1 MFSTLRQNSPI
12 YILDKKDSPVLK
24 KGVIEAVSPQRSRTG
39 SFYGQPLDMV
49 VDITVNIDGNSQE
62 FKNIPASLNI
72 ANDGNIVLSES
83 KEAMSTEVDSM
94 LSISKQILESVD
106 YHKQVI
112 EKCEQILKDLNP
124 QFAKDKLQ
132 EEKIN
137 SLETRMGGVEDS
149 LGDIKTMLSKV
160 LNSKS

>member
-12 YILDKKDSPVLK
+12 YVLDKKDSPVLK
-24 KGVIEAVSPQRSRTG
+24 KGIIETVSPQRSRTG
-39 SFYGQPLDMV
+39 SFYGQPMDMI
-49 VDITVNIDGNSQE
+49 VDIRVNIDGTSQE
-62 FKNIPASLNI
+62 FKNIPANLSI
-72 ANDGNIVLSES
+72 ANDGNIVISET

-106 YHKQVI
+106 YHKGVI

-137 SLETRMGGVEDS
+137 SLESRIGGVENT
-149 LGDIKTMLSKV
+149 LGDIKDMLSKV
-160 LNSKS
+160 LDK

>member
-12 YILDKKDSPVLK
+12 YVLDKKDSPVLK
-24 KGVIEAVSPQRSRTG
+24 KGIIETVSPQRSRTG
-39 SFYGQPLDMV
+39 SFYGQPMDMI
-49 VDITVNIDGNSQE
+49 VDIRVNIDGTSQE
-62 FKNIPASLNI
+62 FKNIPASLSI
-72 ANDGNIVLSES
+72 ANDGNIVISET
-83 KEAMSTEVDSM
+83 KEAMSTEVASM

-106 YHKQVI
+106 YHKDVI

-137 SLETRMGGVEDS
+137 SLESRIGGVENT
-149 LGDIKTMLSKV
+149 LGDIKDMLSKV
-160 LNSKS
+160 LNK

>member
-12 YILDKKDSPVLK
+12 YVLDKKDSPVLK
-24 KGVIEAVSPQRSRTG
+24 KGIIETVSPQRSRTG
-39 SFYGQPLDMV
+39 SFYGQPMDMI
-49 VDITVNIDGNSQE
+49 VDIRVNIDGTSQE
-62 FKNIPASLNI
+62 FKNIPANLSI
-72 ANDGNIVLSES
+72 ANDGNIVISET

-106 YHKQVI
+106 YHKGVI

-124 QFAKDKLQ
+124 QFAKDKFQ

-137 SLETRMGGVEDS
+137 SLESRIGGVENT
-149 LGDIKTMLSKV
+149 LGDIKDMLSKV
-160 LNSKS
+160 LDK

>member
-12 YILDKKDSPVLK
+12 YVLDKKDSPVLK
-24 KGVIEAVSPQRSRTG
+24 KGIIETVSPQRSRTG
-39 SFYGQPLDMV
+39 SFYGQPMDMI
-49 VDITVNIDGNSQE
+49 VDIRVNIDGTSQE
-62 FKNIPASLNI
+62 FKNIPANLSI
-72 ANDGNIVLSES
+72 ANDGNIVISET

-106 YHKQVI
+106 YHKDVI

-124 QFAKDKLQ
+124 QSAKDKLQ

-137 SLETRMGGVEDS
+137 SLESRIGGVENT
-149 LGDIKTMLSKV
+149 LGDIKDMLSKV
-160 LNSKS
+160 LDK

>member
-12 YILDKKDSPVLK
+12 YVLDKKDSPVLK
-24 KGVIEAVSPQRSRTG
+24 KGIIETVSPQRSRIG
-39 SFYGQPLDMV
+39 SFYGQPMDMI
-49 VDITVNIDGNSQE
+49 VDIRVNIDGTSQE
-62 FKNIPASLNI
+62 FKNIPASLSI
-72 ANDGNIVLSES
+72 ANDGNIVISET

-106 YHKQVI
+106 YHKDVI

-137 SLETRMGGVEDS
+137 SLESRIGEVENT
-149 LGDIKTMLSKV
+149 LGDIKDMLSKV
-160 LNSKS
+160 LDK

>member
-12 YILDKKDSPVLK
+12 YILDKKGSPVLK
-24 KGVIEAVSPQRSRTG
+24 KGIIETVSPQRSRTG
-39 SFYGQPLDMV
+39 SFYGQPMDMV
-49 VDITVNIDGNSQE
+49 VDITVSVDGSKEE
-62 FKNIPASLNI
+62 FKNIPASLSI
-72 ANDGNIVLSES
+72 ANDGNLVISES

-106 YHKQVI
+106 YHQEVI
-112 EKCEQILKDLNP
+112 KKCEQILKDLNP

-137 SLETRMGGVEDS
+137 SLEERMGGVEDT
-149 LGDIKTMLSKV
+149 LGDIKDMLSKA
-160 LNSKS
+160 LNK

>member
-12 YILDKKDSPVLK
+12 YILDKKGSPVLK
-24 KGVIEAVSPQRSRTG
+24 KGIIETVSPQRSRTG
-39 SFYGQPLDMV
+39 SFYGQPMDMI
-49 VDITVNIDGNSQE
+49 VDIRVNIDGTSQE
-62 FKNIPASLNI
+62 FKNIPASLSI
-72 ANDGNIVLSES
+72 ANDGNIVISET

-106 YHKQVI
+106 YHKDVI

-137 SLETRMGGVEDS
+137 SLESRIGGVENT
-149 LGDIKTMLSKV
+149 LGDIKDMLSKV
-160 LNSKS
+160 LDK

>member
-12 YILDKKDSPVLK
+12 YILDKKGSPVLK
-24 KGVIEAVSPQRSRTG
+24 KGIIESVSPQRSRSG

-49 VDITVNIDGNSQE
+49 VDIIVNVDSTKEE
-62 FKNIPASLNI
+62 FKNIPASLSI
-72 ANDGNIVLSES
+72 ANDGNLVISES

-106 YHKQVI
+106 YHQEVI

-137 SLETRMGGVEDS
+137 SLEERIGGVENT
-149 LGDIKTMLSKV
+149 LGDIKDMLSKA
-160 LNSKS
+160 LNNK

>member
-12 YILDKKDSPVLK
+12 YILDKKGSPVLK
-24 KGVIEAVSPQRSRTG
+24 KGIIESVSPQRSRTG

-49 VDITVNIDGNSQE
+49 VDITINIDGTKEE

-72 ANDGNIVLSES
+72 ANDGNLVISES

-106 YHKQVI
+106 YHQEVI
-112 EKCEQILKDLNP
+112 KKCEQILKDLNP

-137 SLETRMGGVEDS
+137 SLEERMGGVEDT
-149 LGDIKTMLSKV
+149 LGDIKQVRLKRSI
-160 LNSKS
+160 

>member
-12 YILDKKDSPVLK
+12 YVLDKKDSPVLK
-24 KGVIEAVSPQRSRTG
+24 KGVIETVSPQRSRTG
-39 SFYGQPLDMV
+39 SFYGQPMDMI
-49 VDITVNIDGNSQE
+49 VDIRVNIDGTSQE
-62 FKNIPASLNI
+62 FKNIPASLSI
-72 ANDGNIVLSES
+72 ANDGNIVISET

-106 YHKQVI
+106 YHKDVI

-137 SLETRMGGVEDS
+137 SLESRIGGVENTLS
-149 LGDIKTMLSKV
+149 DIKDMLSKV
-160 LNSKS
+160 LNK

>member
-12 YILDKKDSPVLK
+12 YVLDKKDSPVLK
-24 KGVIEAVSPQRSRTG
+24 KAIIETVSPQRSRTG
-39 SFYGQPLDMV
+39 SFYGQPMDMI
-49 VDITVNIDGNSQE
+49 VDIRVNIDGTSQE
-62 FKNIPASLNI
+62 FKNIPASLSI
-72 ANDGNIVLSES
+72 ANDGNIVISET

-106 YHKQVI
+106 YHKDVI

-124 QFAKDKLQ
+124 QFAKDKFQ

-137 SLETRMGGVEDS
+137 SLESRIGGVENT
-149 LGDIKTMLSKV
+149 LEDIKDMLSKV
-160 LNSKS
+160 LDK

>member
-12 YILDKKDSPVLK
+12 YVLDKKDSPVLK
-24 KGVIEAVSPQRSRTG
+24 KGIIETVSPQRSRTG
-39 SFYGQPLDMV
+39 SFYGQPMDMI
-49 VDITVNIDGNSQE
+49 VDIRVNIDGTSQE
-62 FKNIPASLNI
+62 FKNIPANLSI
-72 ANDGNIVLSES
+72 ANDGNIVISET

-94 LSISKQILESVD
+94 LSISKQILESID
-106 YHKQVI
+106 YHKDVI

-137 SLETRMGGVEDS
+137 SLESRIGGVENT
-149 LGDIKTMLSKV
+149 LGDIKDMLSKV
-160 LNSKS
+160 LNK

>member
-12 YILDKKDSPVLK
+12 YVLDKKDSPVLK
-24 KGVIEAVSPQRSRTG
+24 KGIIETVSPQRSRTG
-39 SFYGQPLDMV
+39 SFYGQPMDMI
-49 VDITVNIDGNSQE
+49 VDIRVNIDGTSQE
-62 FKNIPASLNI
+62 FKNIPANLSI
-72 ANDGNIVLSES
+72 ANDGNIVISET

-106 YHKQVI
+106 YHKDVI

-124 QFAKDKLQ
+124 QFAKDKFQ

-137 SLETRMGGVEDS
+137 SLESRIGGVENT
-149 LGDIKTMLSKV
+149 LVDIKDMLSKV
-160 LNSKS
+160 LDK

>member
-1 MFSTLRQNSPI
+1 MFSTLRQNSSI
-12 YILDKKDSPVLK
+12 YILDKKGSPVLK
-24 KGVIEAVSPQRSRTG
+24 KGIIESVSQQRSRTG
-39 SFYGQPLDMV
+39 TFYGQPLDMV
-49 VDITVNIDGNSQE
+49 VDIVVNVDGTKEE
-62 FKNIPASLNI
+62 FKNIPANLSI
-72 ANDGNIVLSES
+72 ANDGNIVISET

-106 YHKQVI
+106 YHKDVI

-137 SLETRMGGVEDS
+137 SLESRIGGVENT
-149 LGDIKTMLSKV
+149 LGDIKDMLSKV
-160 LNSKS
+160 LNSK

>member
-12 YILDKKDSPVLK
+12 YVLDKKDSPVLK
-24 KGVIEAVSPQRSRTG
+24 KGIIETVSPQRSRTG
-39 SFYGQPLDMV
+39 SFYGQPMDMI
-49 VDITVNIDGNSQE
+49 VDIRVNIDGTSQE
-62 FKNIPASLNI
+62 FKNIPASLSI
-72 ANDGNIVLSES
+72 ANDGNIVISET

-106 YHKQVI
+106 YHKDVI

-137 SLETRMGGVEDS
+137 SLESRIGGVENT
-149 LGDIKTMLSKV
+149 LGDIKDMLSKA
-160 LNSKS
+160 LNK

>member
-12 YILDKKDSPVLK
+12 YILDKKGSPVLK
-24 KGVIEAVSPQRSRTG
+24 KGIIESVSPQRSKSG

-49 VDITVNIDGNSQE
+49 VDIVVNVDSTKEE
-62 FKNIPASLNI
+62 FKNIPASLSI
-72 ANDGNIVLSES
+72 ANDGNLVISES

-106 YHKQVI
+106 YHQEVI

-137 SLETRMGGVEDS
+137 NLEERMGGVENT
-149 LGDIKTMLSKV
+149 LVDIKDMLSKA
-160 LNSKS
+160 LNNK

>member
-12 YILDKKDSPVLK
+12 YVLDKKDSPVLK
-24 KGVIEAVSPQRSRTG
+24 KGIIETVSPQRSRTG
-39 SFYGQPLDMV
+39 SFYGQPMDMI
-49 VDITVNIDGNSQE
+49 VDIRVNIDGTSQE
-62 FKNIPASLNI
+62 FKNIPANLSI
-72 ANDGNIVLSES
+72 VNDGNIVISET

-106 YHKQVI
+106 YHKDVI

-137 SLETRMGGVEDS
+137 SLESRIGGVENT
-149 LGDIKTMLSKV
+149 LGDIKDILSKV
-160 LNSKS
+160 LNK

>member
-12 YILDKKDSPVLK
+12 YVLDKKDSPVLK
-24 KGVIEAVSPQRSRTG
+24 KGIIETVSPQRSRTG
-39 SFYGQPLDMV
+39 SFYGQPMDMI
-49 VDITVNIDGNSQE
+49 VDIRVNIDGTSQE
-62 FKNIPASLNI
+62 FKNIPANLSI
-72 ANDGNIVLSES
+72 ANDGNIVISET

-106 YHKQVI
+106 YHKDVI

-137 SLETRMGGVEDS
+137 SLESRIGGVENT
-149 LGDIKTMLSKV
+149 LEDIKDMLSKV
-160 LNSKS
+160 LDK

>member
-12 YILDKKDSPVLK
+12 YVLDKKDSPVLK
-24 KGVIEAVSPQRSRTG
+24 KGIIETVSPQRSRTG
-39 SFYGQPLDMV
+39 SFYGQPMDMI
-49 VDITVNIDGNSQE
+49 VDIRVNIDGTSQE
-62 FKNIPASLNI
+62 FKNIPASLSI
-72 ANDGNIVLSES
+72 ANDGNIVISET

-106 YHKQVI
+106 YHKGVI

-137 SLETRMGGVEDS
+137 SLESRIGGVENT
-149 LGDIKTMLSKV
+149 LGDIKDMLSKV
-160 LNSKS
+160 LNK

>member
-12 YILDKKDSPVLK
+12 YILDKKGSPILK
-24 KGVIEAVSPQRSRTG
+24 KGIIESVSPQRSRSG

-49 VDITVNIDGNSQE
+49 VDIVVNVDSSKEE
-62 FKNIPASLNI
+62 FTNIPANLNI
-72 ANDGNIVLSES
+72 ANDGNLVISES

-106 YHKQVI
+106 YHQEVI
-112 EKCEQILKDLNP
+112 KKCEQILKDLNP

-137 SLETRMGGVEDS
+137 SLEERIGGVENT
-149 LGDIKTMLSKV
+149 LGDIKDMLSKA
-160 LNSKS
+160 LNNK

>member
-1 MFSTLRQNSPI
+1 MLSTLRQNSPI
-12 YILDKKDSPVLK
+12 YILDKKGSPVLK
-24 KGVIEAVSPQRSRTG
+24 KGIIESVSPQRSKSG

-49 VDITVNIDGNSQE
+49 VDIVVNVDSTKEE
-62 FKNIPASLNI
+62 FKNIPASLSI
-72 ANDGNIVLSES
+72 ANDGNLVISES

-106 YHKQVI
+106 YHQEVI

-137 SLETRMGGVEDS
+137 SLEERIGGVENT
-149 LGDIKTMLSKV
+149 LGDIKDMLSKA
-160 LNSKS
+160 LNNK

>member
-12 YILDKKDSPVLK
+12 YVLDKKDSPVLK
-24 KGVIEAVSPQRSRTG
+24 KGIIETVSPQRSRTG
-39 SFYGQPLDMV
+39 SFYGQPMDMI
-49 VDITVNIDGNSQE
+49 VDIRVNIDGTSQE
-62 FKNIPASLNI
+62 FKNIPANLSI
-72 ANDGNIVLSES
+72 ANDGNIVISET

-106 YHKQVI
+106 YHKDVI

-137 SLETRMGGVEDS
+137 SLESRIGGVENT
-149 LGDIKTMLSKV
+149 LGDIKDMLSKV
-160 LNSKS
+160 LDR

>member
-12 YILDKKDSPVLK
+12 YVLDKKDSPVLK
-24 KGVIEAVSPQRSRTG
+24 KGIIETVSPQRSRTG
-39 SFYGQPLDMV
+39 SFYGQPMDMI
-49 VDITVNIDGNSQE
+49 VDIRVNIDGTSQE
-62 FKNIPASLNI
+62 FKNIPASLSI
-72 ANDGNIVLSES
+72 ANDGNIVISET

-106 YHKQVI
+106 YHKDVI
-112 EKCEQILKDLNP
+112 DKCEQILKDLNP

-137 SLETRMGGVEDS
+137 SLESRIGGVENT
-149 LGDIKTMLSKV
+149 LEDIKDMLSKV
-160 LNSKS
+160 LDK

>member
-12 YILDKKDSPVLK
+12 YVLDKKDSPVLK
-24 KGVIEAVSPQRSRTG
+24 KGIIETVSPQRSRTG
-39 SFYGQPLDMV
+39 SFYGQPMDMI
-49 VDITVNIDGNSQE
+49 VDIRVNIDGTSQE
-62 FKNIPASLNI
+62 FKNIPASLSI
-72 ANDGNIVLSES
+72 ANDGNIVISET

-94 LSISKQILESVD
+94 LSISKQILESVN
-106 YHKQVI
+106 YHQEVI

-137 SLETRMGGVEDS
+137 SLESRIGGVENT
-149 LGDIKTMLSKV
+149 LEDIKDMLSKV
-160 LNSKS
+160 LNK

>member
-12 YILDKKDSPVLK
+12 YVLDKKDSPVLK
-24 KGVIEAVSPQRSRTG
+24 KGIIETVSPQRSRTG
-39 SFYGQPLDMV
+39 SFYGQPMDMI
-49 VDITVNIDGNSQE
+49 VDIRVNIDGTSQE
-62 FKNIPASLNI
+62 FKNIPANLSI
-72 ANDGNIVLSES
+72 ANDGNIVISET

-106 YHKQVI
+106 YHKDVI

-137 SLETRMGGVEDS
+137 SLESRIGGVENT
-149 LGDIKTMLSKV
+149 LGDIKDMLSKV
-160 LNSKS
+160 LDK